1 MLDFIS
7 TYFIIGVVWSFFM
20 KIIHDFLPGVNMD
33 DMTKKE
39 KEEYLRG
46 LEEYTISQLI
56 YIIITWPIWVFFF
69 IKEFIIH
76 RLK

>member
-1 MLDFIS
+1 
-7 TYFIIGVVWSFFM
+7 
-20 KIIHDFLPGVNMD
+20 MD
-33 DMTKKE
+33 KMTKEE

-46 LEEYTISQLI
+46 LEEYTIGQLI

-69 IKEFIIH
+69 IKEFIVR